1 MDGVAAPTALLLL
14 SCPSLIASGRVG
26 DLLLGRG
33 GSGPSSRPILGSWG
47 VVSTSE

>member
-14 SCPSLIASGRVG
+14 SCPSLIVG